1 MAERDDVN
9 PLDIDQP
16 GRLETYLRSTG
27 RVPADDQIT
36 VRRLSGGV
44 SNRTMLVECA
54 SGPKWVVKQG
64 LAKLR
69 VAVDWFSDPV
79 RVHREALAMR
89 WLNQMLPAGTVPTLV
104 FEDPVHHL
112 LAMDC
117 VPQPHDNWKALLLI
131 LPVDGEHM
139 RQFGE
144 LLGNIHRLGY
154 DERASLPPELAD
166 QSLFESLRLEPY
178 YGYTAEQVPAAA
190 DFLTA
195 LIERTRARRDT
206 LVHGD
211 FSPKNILVHQGRLI
225 LLDHEVAHLGDPAFD
240 VGFSLAHLLSKAHF
254 RIEQRDDLARA
265 TDQYWQVY
273 RRTLGEVPWQDGL
286 EDRAVQHTLACL
298 LARVAGRSPLEYFQD
313 THRARQRQA
322 VLDLLLRPPRTVVAL
337 IPAFLQRIEHR

>member
-1 MAERDDVN
+1 MAENADVN
-9 PLDIDQP
+9 QLDIEQP
-16 GRLETYLRSTG
+16 GQLETYLRSTG
-27 RVPADDQIT
+27 RVPADDRIT

-89 WLNQMLPAGTVPTLV
+89 WLNQMLPAGTVPWLV
-104 FEDPVHHL
+104 FEDPGRYL

-117 VPQPHDNWKALLLI
+117 VPLPHDNWKTLLLTQ
-131 LPVDGEHM
+131 PVDHEHV

-144 LLGNIHRLGY
+144 LLGGIHRLGHE
-154 DERASLPPELAD
+154 ERASLPPELAD

-178 YGYTAEQVPAAA
+178 YGYTARQVPAAA
-190 DFLTA
+190 DFLMS
-195 LIERTRARRDT
+195 LIQRTRARRDT

-211 FSPKNILVHQGRLI
+211 FSPKNILVYQGRLV
-225 LLDHEVAHLGDPAFD
+225 LLDHEVAHIGDPAFD
-240 VGFSLAHLLSKAHF
+240 VGFSLTHLLSKAHF

-265 TDQYWQVY
+265 ADQCWHVY
-273 RRTLGEVPWQDGL
+273 RHALGAAPWQDDL
-286 EDRAVQHTLACL
+286 DERAVQHTLACL

-313 THRARQRQA
+313 AHRARQRQA
-322 VLDLLLRPPRTVVAL
+322 VLALMAAPPRSVEAL
-337 IPAFLQRIEHR
+337 IPAFLQRI